1 MLTFKLFGFQ
11 VSVQPFFWI
20 IMAMIGINMV
30 RRFDLENDFMGIA
43 LWVTVVFVSVL
54 WHELGHAF
62 AFRRYRIGSDIV
74 LHGFGGYAIP
84 HQQPP
89 RLSRGQDMIVSAA
102 GPAFQLAIGLPLLWL
117 NSKGLLWEFAQG
129 KAYAEFVLMTL
140 MFVNIW
146 WPLFNL
152 LPIYPLDGG
161 QISHALFGP
170 RHERTALWISF
181 GFAVA
186 VTLWALQMRM
196 GFMRFM
202 FAMMAW
208 NNWCRLTGR
217 PEVPM

>member
-1 MLTFKLFGFQ
+1 MLTFRLFGFQ

-20 IMAMIGINMV
+20 IMALIGINIT
-30 RRFDLENDFMGIA
+30 RGLENEFMGIA
-43 LWVTVVFVSVL
+43 LWVTVVFISVL

-102 GPAFQLAIGLPLLWL
+102 GPLFQLAIGLPLLWL
-117 NSKGLLWEFAQG
+117 NHHGLLGQFAAG
-129 KAYAEFVLMTL
+129 KPYAGFVLWSLMT
-140 MFVNIW
+140 VNVW

-152 LPIYPLDGG
+152 LPIFPLDGG
-161 QISHALFGP
+161 RIAHALFGP
-170 RHERTALWISF
+170 RNERTALWISF
-181 GFAVA
+181 ACALAVA
-186 VTLWALQMRM
+186 IWSLQMSYGFM
-196 GFMRFM
+196 GFMFG
-202 FAMMAW
+202 MMAW

-217 PEVPM
+217 PESPF